1 MAAPLMDTQSC
12 RTFWEQ
18 AILKNLHFWQDYL
31 TRHSS
36 DTPALE
42 QEWEGLVKGIF
53 LGLKLEPGWSH
64 VYELITALAGFM
76 ERRGYWDVWQEVLSQ
91 ALMVAPQAGDAA
103 GEVTLAALLARLSQR
118 QGRYADMIAGYRR
131 VIRLARRQG
140 DRFNEARA
148 CTNLGYFYIE
158 HGRWQRAE
166 VLCCYAL
173 KVFEELDSDHGR
185 AHTEN
190 HLGVLYTWQSRWEE
204 AEQHLQRACAIWQVM
219 GDSHGLMR
227 GLTNLSTL
235 CIHAQRPDEALIYL
249 KKVLDQAQLTGE
261 EAELG
266 QVYMNM
272 GLAYNLK
279 HNYTWA
285 ETYTR
290 RAEDIFQRYT
300 NIAGLTDVQENL
312 GIIYLAQQRWSEA
325 IVYLQSALTNWRAL
339 KHKHDELFTL
349 INLAESERHRD
360 NQEQANFWLKEAE
373 KRLERYPQVGRY
385 LQLQDRLNKIRQNL
399 KEVAPS

>member
-12 RTFWEQ
+12 RLFWEQ
-18 AILKNLHFWQDYL
+18 AILKNLHFWQVYL
-31 TRHSS
+31 TRHSN
-36 DTPALE
+36 DMPALE
-42 QEWEGLVKGIF
+42 QEWEGLIKGIF
-53 LGLKLEPGWSH
+53 LGLKLEPGWPH

-76 ERRGYWDVWQEVLSQ
+76 ERRGYWDVWREVLSR
-91 ALMVAPQAGDAA
+91 ALATAPQAGDAA

-118 QGRYADMIAGYRR
+118 QGRYTEMIAGYRR
-131 VIRLARRQG
+131 VIRLARQQG

-173 KVFEELDSDHGR
+173 LVFEQLDSDHGR

-190 HLGVLYTWQSRWEE
+190 HLGVLYTWQGWWAE
-204 AEQHLQRACAIWQVM
+204 AEQHLQRACAIWEAM
-219 GDSHGLMR
+219 EDSHGLMR

-235 CIHAQRPDEALIYL
+235 CIHAQHPDEALIHS
-249 KKVLDQAQLTGE
+249 KKVLDQAHLTGE

-266 QVYMNM
+266 QIYLNM

-279 HNYTWA
+279 HDYTWA
-285 ETYTR
+285 ETYTHQ
-290 RAEDIFQRYT
+290 AETIFQRYT
-300 NIAGLTDVQENL
+300 NIAGLADVQENL
-312 GIIYLAQQRWSEA
+312 GVIYLAQQRWSEA
-325 IVYLQSALTNWRAL
+325 IVYLQAALTNWRVL
-339 KHKHDELFTL
+339 KHRHDELLTL
-349 INLAESERHRD
+349 IYLAEGEWQRN
-360 NQEQANFWLKEAE
+360 NQERANFWQKEAQ
-373 KRLERYPQVGRY
+373 KQLERYPQAGQY
-385 LQLQDRLNKIRQNL
+385 LQLQDRLNKMRQNL